1 MVTPEQDGRQLRGQ
15 QRPRGLRERADRQR
29 HRLHHRHCAD
39 APSGVRAGN
48 EARSVSRMSRTGRGP
63 AVPAATSLPQVMNC
77 WPSRMTLS
85 AVMAAGDEPHGR
97 LAAAA
102 GAPITDGHAQTAIL
116 PQPAGQAK
124 PQLSVPAPSFEA
136 VQARRFRGP
145 LSPPLALPLTR
156 DASLQLTGRADFW
169 HPTGRP
175 APAPPACCCPAPEAL
190 PHIVELTSSG
200 RSPSRYTPRAEV
212 HLRYICALTSRYAGW

>member
-1 MVTPEQDGRQLRGQ
+1 MVTPEQDGRRLRGQ

-97 LAAAA
+97 LGAAA

-124 PQLSVPAPSFEA
+124 TAAQRPCADSVWRGDGAKDGRVRRTDIKPGVPEAGTPSSRSPRCHDPALRRAYSRYMPP
-136 VQARRFRGP
+136 ARPVR
-145 LSPPLALPLTR
+145 
-156 DASLQLTGRADFW
+156 
-169 HPTGRP
+169 GRP
-175 APAPPACCCPAPEAL
+175 
-190 PHIVELTSSG
+190 
-200 RSPSRYTPRAEV
+200 
-212 HLRYICALTSRYAGW
+212 

>member
-97 LAAAA
+97 LGAAA

-124 PQLSVPAPSFEA
+124 PQLSVPAPTPSGAGTAPKTAGCGEQTSSPAFPRP
-136 VQARRFRGP
+136 ARHHRDRRGATTRHCGARTAGTCRQRGP
-145 LSPPLALPLTR
+145 SVAVRET
-156 DASLQLTGRADFW
+156 ADGA
-169 HPTGRP
+169 HRP
-175 APAPPACCCPAPEAL
+175 
-190 PHIVELTSSG
+190 
-200 RSPSRYTPRAEV
+200 
-212 HLRYICALTSRYAGW
+212 